1 MCVDTRLSR
10 RRLIE
15 SRGNTRESR
24 PRPRREDRVREI
36 VRTRVVIHTLIHID
50 IHISHIEAG
59 RTQE

>member
-24 PRPRREDRVREI
+24 PRPRREDRVPVREI

-50 IHISHIEAG
+50 IHIS
-59 RTQE
+59 Q